1 MAAFE
6 VIALDTATPQL
17 RAPGAG
23 DTYTHPRQSLFLAGT
38 AAAPGIAGNSDDNTG
53 MLWPAADTLAWATG
67 GSEQMRLNSTGLGIG
82 TNNPG
87 AKVQAAVAD
96 GSYSVAASGTTK
108 GLRVEHN
115 TVETR
120 IVGVDN
126 TLTGSFQPLS
136 LGGSTVLVRV
146 SGSTLA
152 ATFDSSGNLG
162 IGTSSPAGRLHI
174 AQTNAGGSQFLTL
187 QTTNTTQGNATI
199 RWQGSAGTNQA
210 FIGSYF
216 TTADTGNL
224 EFGNGSTTNMQL
236 TSSGNLGL
244 GTASPFTRIESVYGT
259 NAAINTSSPNA
270 TTSLTLSAA
279 DGGAVANGNGALLQF
294 RPITNR
300 GAVVAIGGINTTT
313 NKDGDAALVFYRNSG
328 NGTIA
333 EAARITA
340 QGNVI
345 AGASAALATT
355 ATNGFLYVPT
365 CAGTPT
371 GVPTTITGMAPIV
384 VDTTNNKLY
393 FYSGGAWRD
402 AGP

>member
-1 MAAFE
+1 
-6 VIALDTATPQL
+6 
-17 RAPGAG
+17 
-23 DTYTHPRQSLFLAGT
+23 
-38 AAAPGIAGNSDDNTG
+38 
-53 MLWPAADTLAWATG
+53 
-67 GSEQMRLNSTGLGIG
+67 MRLNSTGLGIG

-244 GTASPFTRIESVYGT
+244 GVTPSAWAASAKALDFTYPSVAMDTTGAAVLGFNAYNSSGTTWNYKTTDEAALFTITSAGAFTWRQAASGTAGNAIGFTQAMTLHASGGLSVGSTSDPGANTIALTKLSIKVDGPFFTGANIDSGSNQLGIGVSSGTAAVGLFTANTERIRIKSGGQLRYV
-259 NAAINTSSPNA
+259 P
-270 TTSLTLSAA
+270 LAA
-279 DGGAVANGNGALLQF
+279 DPAGAENGDVYYNS
-294 RPITNR
+294 
-300 GAVVAIGGINTTT
+300 TT
-313 NKDGDAALVFYRNSG
+313 NKLRVYA
-328 NGTIA
+328 
-333 EAARITA
+333 
-340 QGNVI
+340 
-345 AGASAALATT
+345 
-355 ATNGFLYVPT
+355 
-365 CAGTPT
+365 
-371 GVPTTITGMAPIV
+371 
-384 VDTTNNKLY
+384 
-393 FYSGGAWRD
+393 GGAWVD
-402 AGP
+402 LH

>member
-1 MAAFE
+1 
-6 VIALDTATPQL
+6 
-17 RAPGAG
+17 
-23 DTYTHPRQSLFLAGT
+23 
-38 AAAPGIAGNSDDNTG
+38 
-53 MLWPAADTLAWATG
+53 
-67 GSEQMRLNSTGLGIG
+67 MRLNSTGLGIG